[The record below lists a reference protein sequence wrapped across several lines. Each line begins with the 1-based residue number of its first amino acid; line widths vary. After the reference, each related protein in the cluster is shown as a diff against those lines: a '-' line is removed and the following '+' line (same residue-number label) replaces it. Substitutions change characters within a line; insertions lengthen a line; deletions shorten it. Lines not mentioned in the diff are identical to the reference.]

1 MPPGPMALRLAW
13 DEQYYTQGDFLLW
26 YGRVRGFEIWEEA
39 GNVEDSD
46 TQHVDN
52 EIAISFILLSGDKA
66 CEDVVVSR
74 SLSTPA
80 RVLRDH
86 LRRKSREDG
95 IRKLDWESTLLIAGK
110 ILDLGCGDV
119 LAIEDAKI
127 MLAQSPGC
135 LCLSVVRKPLWH
147 GHNQTSDVYG

>member
-1 MPPGPMALRLAW
+1 MPSGPMALRLAW
-13 DEQYYTQGDFLLW
+13 DEQYYTQDDFLLR

-39 GNVEDSD
+39 GNVKDND
-46 TQHVDN
+46 AQQVDN
-52 EIAISFILLSGDKA
+52 EIAISFILPSGDKA

-74 SLSTPA
+74 RLSTPA

-110 ILDLGCGDV
+110 ILDLGHDDV
-119 LAIEDAKI
+119 FAIEEAKI
-127 MLAQSPGC
+127 MLAQNHGC
-135 LCLSVVRKPLWH
+135 LYLSVVRKPLWA
-147 GHNQTSDVYG
+147 QSD